1 MSIRSPD
8 IKADYLQIRDLE
20 IVRGDTFGLAVRL
33 LVNGQPDIFTASSA
47 VTFAIYAV
55 GRDPAL
61 LKKYTVDSA
70 VQDEQGYINMYLTPE
85 ETATLNTGNRY
96 TYEVEWRINRDTIYT
111 ILQGAVKV
119 IPDKIRGRSNG

>member
-8 IKADYLQIRDLE
+8 INVDYLQIRNIE
-20 IVRGDTFGLAVRL
+20 IVRGDTWGLAVRL
-33 LVNGQPDIFTASSA
+33 LVNGQPDILTASSA

-61 LKKYTVDSA
+61 LKKYTTESA
-70 VQDEQGYINMYLTPE
+70 IQDEQGYINMYLTPE
-85 ETATLNTGNRY
+85 ETATLNTGNRH
-96 TYEVEWRINRDTIYT
+96 TYEVEWKINRDTVYT

-119 IPDKIRGRSNG
+119 IPDKIRGTE

>member
-8 IKADYLQIRDLE
+8 IKADYLQIRDIE

-33 LVNGQPDIFTASSA
+33 LVNGQPDILTESSA
-47 VTFAIYAV
+47 VTFAVYAV

-61 LKKYTVDSA
+61 LKKYTVDSTE
-70 VQDEQGYINMYLTPE
+70 QDEQGYINMYLTPE

-96 TYEVEWRINRDTIYT
+96 TYEVEWTINRDTVYT

-119 IPDKIRGRSNG
+119 IADKIRGTE